1 MKKLILFFL
10 IALSFDSFA
19 QDSLIYHPEL
29 NAAEQIKSAT
39 LKASAENKHVLLMIG
54 GNWCKWCRMFNKFVT
69 TDTQLDSAMN
79 KNFVVE
85 HINYSKENKN
95 EDVLKSLQFPQR
107 FGYPV
112 FVILNSKG
120 ELIHTQN
127 SAYLEKGEGY
137 SKETVMDFFHQW
149 RKDALDEKNYKK

>member
-1 MKKLILFFL
+1 MKKLIFFFL
-10 IALSFDSFA
+10 IVFSTELYA
-19 QDSLIYHPEL
+19 QDSLIYHPEA

-39 LKASAENKHVLLMIG
+39 LKATSENKHVLLIIG

-69 TDTQLDSAMN
+69 TDMQLDSAMN
-79 KNFVVE
+79 KNFIVE

-95 EDVLKSLQFPQR
+95 EEVLKQLKFPQR

-112 FVILNSKG
+112 FVILNSNG

-137 SKETVMDFFHQW
+137 DKGIVMDFFHQW

>member
-1 MKKLILFFL
+1 MFS
-10 IALSFDSFA
+10 AAHLSLGRVFR
-19 QDSLIYHPEL
+19 Y
-29 NAAEQIKSAT
+29 SARLT
-39 LKASAENKHVLLMIG
+39 P
-54 GNWCKWCRMFNKFVT
+54 T
-69 TDTQLDSAMN
+69 
-79 KNFVVE
+79 
-85 HINYSKENKN
+85 NYSKENKN

-137 SKETVMDFFHQW
+137 SKEIVMDFFHQW